1 METLYVCGEAD
12 ISRDENT
19 ILVKTR
25 GIKTRGIKKRVPI
38 EAVRHIVVMSD
49 GALTTKFLA
58 LSGRAGVRVSVFD
71 HYGWFIGAFEPVANA
86 GSGEVKIRQA
96 ALILDRVRRMA
107 VAREII
113 RGTLF
118 NILEGLRYYAYR
130 GTEGLKP
137 AIEEIRGYEVRLAKA
152 ADTETLMGFEGM
164 ARRAYYEAWGKVDER
179 LAFAPRVRRPPNNR
193 INCLMSF
200 MNGLVYAAV
209 RHEISKTH
217 LDVTL
222 SIFHTPSSARSSLAL
237 DLAEPFKPVI
247 VDRQI
252 FAMMRKKMIA
262 DEWFDQKEGV
272 CALTETGRRAV
283 VERFAATIDSGGSS
297 GSTRNAMR
305 WEALKLQRH
314 VMDVEEY
321 TAFRRST

>member
-1 METLYVCGEAD
+1 METLYICGEVD

-19 ILVKTR
+19 ILV
-25 GIKTRGIKKRVPI
+25 KTRGIKKRVPI

-71 HYGWFIGAFEPVANA
+71 HYGWFTGAFEPVANA

-113 RGTLF
+113 RGTFF

-130 GTEGLKP
+130 GTESLKP
-137 AIEEIRGYEVRLAKA
+137 AIEEIRRYEVRLTKA
-152 ADTETLMGFEGM
+152 ADIETLMGFEGM

-179 LAFAPRVRRPPNNR
+179 LAFAPRMRRPPNNR

-200 MNGLVYAAV
+200 MNGLAYAAI

-222 SIFHTPSSARSSLAL
+222 SILHSPSSARSSLAL
-237 DLAEPFKPVI
+237 DLAEPFKPVV

-252 FAMMRKKMIA
+252 FAMVRKKMLA
-262 DEWFDQKEGV
+262 DEWFDQREGV
-272 CALTETGRRAV
+272 CALTEIGRRAV
-283 VERFAATIDSGGSS
+283 VERFAATIDSAGSN

>member
-25 GIKTRGIKKRVPI
+25 GIKKRVPI
-38 EAVRHIVVMSD
+38 EAIRHIVVLSD

-71 HYGWFIGAFEPVANA
+71 HYGWFTGAFEPVANV

-96 ALILDRVRRMA
+96 ALILDRARRMA

-130 GTEGLKP
+130 GTDGLKP
-137 AIEEIRGYEVRLAKA
+137 AIEEIRGYGVRLAKA
-152 ADTETLMGFEGM
+152 TDPETLMGFEGM
-164 ARRAYYEAWGKVDER
+164 ARRAYYEAWGKVDAR
-179 LAFAPRVRRPPNNR
+179 LVFAPRVRRPPNNR
-193 INCLMSF
+193 INCLLSF
-200 MNGLVYAAV
+200 MNGLAYAAI

-222 SIFHTPSSARSSLAL
+222 SILHAPSSARSSLAL
-237 DLAEPFKPVI
+237 DLAEPFKAVV

-252 FAMMRKKMIA
+252 FAMVRKNMLA
-262 DEWFDQKEGV
+262 DAWFDERAGV
-272 CALTETGRRAV
+272 CMLTETGRRAV
-283 VERFAATIDSGGSS
+283 VERYAATVDSASS
-297 GSTRNAMR
+297 GESIRKSMHR
-305 WEALKLQRH
+305 EALKLQRH
-314 VMDVEEY
+314 VMDIEEY
-321 TAFRRST
+321 TAYRRNT